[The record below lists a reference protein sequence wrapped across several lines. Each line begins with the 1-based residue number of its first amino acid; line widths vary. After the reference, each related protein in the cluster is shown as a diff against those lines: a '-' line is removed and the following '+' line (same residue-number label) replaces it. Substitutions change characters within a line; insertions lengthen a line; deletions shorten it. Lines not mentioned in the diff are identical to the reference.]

1 MGRYARDSHAEGQI
15 DRFIGSVRLDPL
27 PRSLQLKMLDVLN
40 QELGALPASVG
51 AEIKENVIAAT
62 ALILKASKTDEIYQK
77 EAQRI
82 ERQRKTD
89 AIVCQMEQL
98 KKARYRNEQ
107 AVEAFEALI
116 YKTACIRHAVLDAA
130 FGTFCAAVST
140 DCGALLLIE
149 WASKLLTKRKELR
162 P

>member
-1 MGRYARDSHAEGQI
+1 MGRHARDSHTEGQI
-15 DRFIGSVRLDPL
+15 DRFIGAVRLDPL

-62 ALILKASKTDEIYQK
+62 ALIMKASKTEELYAK
-77 EAQRI
+77 EAARI
-82 ERQRKTD
+82 ERQRETE
-89 AIVCQMEQL
+89 AVINAAEIL
-98 KKARYRNEQ
+98 KKAKSRHAL

-116 YKTACIRHAVLDAA
+116 YKTACIKHAALDAA

-140 DCGALLLIE
+140 DSAALLLIE